1 MFLSGEFCSQNQKI
15 FYYYDLSFYFYF
27 FKASRSKGLAT
38 EVKELLVPKELENV
52 LLHFFFKMVCYFAS
66 SGYSYLLL
74 CQFYFSATGIYK
86 LSLPSVFCFC
96 LYCNKILYDNT
107 NY

>member
-52 LLHFFFKMVCYFAS
+52 LLHFFSRWSVILPVLAIHIYCYVS
-66 SGYSYLLL
+66 STLVLQVS
-74 CQFYFSATGIYK
+74 
-86 LSLPSVFCFC
+86 
-96 LYCNKILYDNT
+96 T
-107 NY
+107 N